1 MTDELKLCPFCGGEP
16 TEHAIE
22 PHSHAMTFG
31 DFKMP
36 DHEGSHVIE
45 CVCGA
50 GLIDDTRK
58 AVVARWNTR
67 ALTQRPAAQ
76 EVEALERCAQWCD
89 EQASSDWHGRKASDM
104 VRAFASLLAPQQA
117 TPASAPQSLLMR
129 LAGIAAECSD
139 PDTTDALD
147 ALIAATQQATPEPAG
162 EVVGYR
168 VSVPGEPELGH
179 WFSEDPLLEGYKVEP
194 LCIATKPEPMT
205 DEQAYDLFGV
215 HYQMGIIRAVEAHHG
230 ITAPAGGEGQA

>member
-104 VRAFASLLAPQQA
+104 VRAFASLPAP
-117 TPASAPQSLLMR
+117 
-129 LAGIAAECSD
+129 
-139 PDTTDALD
+139 
-147 ALIAATQQATPEPAG
+147 QQATPEPAG

-230 ITAPAGGEGQA
+230 ITAQAKGVQK